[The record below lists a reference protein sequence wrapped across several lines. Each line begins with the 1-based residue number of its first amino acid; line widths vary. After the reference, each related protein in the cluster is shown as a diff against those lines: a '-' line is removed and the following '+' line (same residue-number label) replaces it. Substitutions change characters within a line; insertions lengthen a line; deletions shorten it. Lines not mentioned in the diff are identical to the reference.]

1 MKRALAGARAA
12 ALASPPPLAAPPP
25 RAPVV
30 GTTMISN
37 YKIRLQNIRFRA
49 RHGALRAERDLPRDF
64 VVDVTVELP
73 TGALPRTDSLS
84 RVFDYEKIA
93 SIVVSEGTQ
102 KTYKLLETLAQ
113 RLAERILA
121 ETPAETVTI
130 EVKKFAP
137 PTSASVDAFAVEIS
151 ARRG

>member
-1 MKRALAGARAA
+1 M
-12 ALASPPPLAAPPP
+12 
-25 RAPVV
+25 PVA
-30 GTTMISN
+30 T

-49 RHGALRAERDLPRDF
+49 RHGALKAERDLPRDF

-73 TGALPRTDSLS
+73 VSALPRMDSLS

-93 SIVVSEGTQ
+93 TIVVDEGTQ

-113 RLAERILA
+113 RLIERMLV
-121 ETPAETVTI
+121 ETPAESVTV
-130 EVKKFAP
+130 EVRKFAP
-137 PTSASVDAFAVEIS
+137 PTSASVDMFAVELS

>member
-1 MKRALAGARAA
+1 M
-12 ALASPPPLAAPPP
+12 
-25 RAPVV
+25 PVA
-30 GTTMISN
+30 T

-73 TGALPRTDSLS
+73 VSALPRTDSLS

-93 SIVVSEGTQ
+93 TIVVDEGTT

-113 RLAERILA
+113 RLIERMLE
-121 ETPAETVTI
+121 ETPADSVTI
-130 EVKKFAP
+130 EVRKFAP
-137 PTSASVDAFAVEIS
+137 PTSASVDMFAVELS

>member
-1 MKRALAGARAA
+1 M
-12 ALASPPPLAAPPP
+12 
-25 RAPVV
+25 PVS
-30 GTTMISN
+30 T

-73 TGALPRTDSLS
+73 VSVLPRADTLS

-93 SIVVSEGTQ
+93 TIVVDEGTT

-113 RLAERILA
+113 RLIERMLD
-121 ETPAETVTI
+121 ETPAESVTI
-130 EVKKFAP
+130 EVRKFAP
-137 PTSASVDAFAVEIS
+137 PTSASVDMFAVELS

>member
-1 MKRALAGARAA
+1 MTVGVLGRSPDSRAA
-12 ALASPPPLAAPPP
+12 PKEPARLNM
-25 RAPVV
+25 PVA
-30 GTTMISN
+30 T

-49 RHGALRAERDLPRDF
+49 RHGALKAERDLPRDF

-73 TGALPRTDSLS
+73 VSALPRADSLS

-93 SIVVSEGTQ
+93 TIVVDEGTQ

-113 RLAERILA
+113 RLIERMLV
-121 ETPAETVTI
+121 ETPAESVTV
-130 EVKKFAP
+130 EVRKFAP
-137 PTSASVDAFAVEIS
+137 PTSASVDVFAVELS

>member
-1 MKRALAGARAA
+1 MILA
-12 ALASPPPLAAPPP
+12 
-25 RAPVV
+25 
-30 GTTMISN
+30 T

-64 VVDVTVELP
+64 VVDATVELP
-73 TGALPRTDSLS
+73 VAALPRADSLS

-93 SIVVSEGTQ
+93 TIVVEEGTQ

-113 RLAERILA
+113 RLVERMLE
-121 ETPAETVTI
+121 ETPAVAVTI
-130 EVKKFAP
+130 EVRKFAP
-137 PTSASVDAFAVEIS
+137 PTSASVDAFTVELS

>member
-1 MKRALAGARAA
+1 M
-12 ALASPPPLAAPPP
+12 
-25 RAPVV
+25 
-30 GTTMISN
+30 TIQT

-73 TGALPRTDSLS
+73 ASALPRTDALS

-93 SIVVSEGTQ
+93 TIVVDEGTQ

-113 RLAERILA
+113 RLVERMLQ
-121 ETPAETVTI
+121 ETPAESVTV
-130 EVKKFAP
+130 EVRKFAP
-137 PTSASVDAFAVEIS
+137 PTSASVDAFTVELS
-151 ARRG
+151 ARRSPP

>member
-1 MKRALAGARAA
+1 M
-12 ALASPPPLAAPPP
+12 
-25 RAPVV
+25 PVA
-30 GTTMISN
+30 T

-73 TGALPRTDSLS
+73 VSALPRTDSLS

-93 SIVVSEGTQ
+93 TIVVDEGTT

-113 RLAERILA
+113 RLIERMLE
-121 ETPAETVTI
+121 ETPADSVTI
-130 EVKKFAP
+130 EVRKFAP
-137 PTSASVDAFAVEIS
+137 PTSASVDMFSVELS

>member
-1 MKRALAGARAA
+1 MTM
-12 ALASPPPLAAPPP
+12 
-25 RAPVV
+25 PVS
-30 GTTMISN
+30 T

-73 TGALPRTDSLS
+73 TTALPSKDSLS
-84 RVFDYEKIA
+84 RVFDYEKLA
-93 SIVVSEGTQ
+93 SIVVDEGTT

-113 RLAERILA
+113 RLIERMLE

-130 EVKKFAP
+130 EVRKFAP
-137 PTSASVDAFAVEIS
+137 PTSASVDAFMVELS
-151 ARRG
+151 ARRA

>member
-1 MKRALAGARAA
+1 M
-12 ALASPPPLAAPPP
+12 
-25 RAPVV
+25 PVS
-30 GTTMISN
+30 T

-73 TGALPRTDSLS
+73 VSALPRTDTLS

-93 SIVVSEGTQ
+93 QIVVDEGTT

-113 RLAERILA
+113 RLIERMLE
-121 ETPAETVTI
+121 ETPADSVTI
-130 EVKKFAP
+130 EVRKFAP
-137 PTSASVDAFAVEIS
+137 PTSASVDMFAVELS